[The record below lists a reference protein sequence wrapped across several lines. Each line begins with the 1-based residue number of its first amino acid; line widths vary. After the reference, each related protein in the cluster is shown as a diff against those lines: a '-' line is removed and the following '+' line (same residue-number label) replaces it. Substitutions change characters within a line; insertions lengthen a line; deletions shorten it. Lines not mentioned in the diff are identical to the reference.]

1 MSEKKKRKEIDNEP
15 VSSVS
20 LQRNEDW
27 SWTVIQGLYNLD
39 SLLFLCF
46 ITFFFIS
53 GTQSQ
58 GYWGEPPTFLEE
70 NCFCLSIRDMLK
82 AEYLSFY
89 TLSKLRF
96 LERYL
101 TENVANT
108 MSESRFLNFL
118 GEDSPRPPPPP
129 KKLASPARVFKGSP
143 QLKLRSAVPANDSLW
158 VFPKKSKSC
167 WSPSLWS
174 LNSLLAVPRPQ

>member
-1 MSEKKKRKEIDNEP
+1 MSFHSGP
-15 VSSVS
+15 
-20 LQRNEDW
+20 LQLGFSFIPLFYDFFYFWNTK
-27 SWTVIQGLYNLD
+27 SGLL
-39 SLLFLCF
+39 
-46 ITFFFIS
+46 
-53 GTQSQ
+53 G
-58 GYWGEPPTFLEE
+58 GEPPTFLEE

-89 TLSKLRF
+89 TLSRLRF

-101 TENVANT
+101 IENVANT

-129 KKLASPARVFKGSP
+129 KKLASPARVFRGSP

-158 VFPKKSKSC
+158 VFPKKSKS
-167 WSPSLWS
+167 
-174 LNSLLAVPRPQ
+174 

>member
-1 MSEKKKRKEIDNEP
+1 MNLLARSACKETRTDHELSFKAFTTWILFYSF
-15 VSSVS
+15 V
-20 LQRNEDW
+20 LW
-27 SWTVIQGLYNLD
+27 
-39 SLLFLCF
+39 LFLF
-46 ITFFFIS
+46 LEHKVRVTGS
-53 GTQSQ
+53 
-58 GYWGEPPTFLEE
+58 ELPTFLEE

-89 TLSKLRF
+89 TLSRLRV

-101 TENVANT
+101 IENVANT

-129 KKLASPARVFKGSP
+129 KKLASPAQVFRGSP

-158 VFPKKSKSC
+158 VFPKKSKSW

>member
-1 MSEKKKRKEIDNEP
+1 MNLLAWSACKETRTDHKLSFKAFTTWI
-15 VSSVS
+15 
-20 LQRNEDW
+20 
-27 SWTVIQGLYNLD
+27 
-39 SLLFLCF
+39 LFYSFVLWL
-46 ITFFFIS
+46 FFIS

-58 GYWGEPPTFLEE
+58 GYCGEPPTFLEE

-89 TLSKLRF
+89 TLSRLRF

-101 TENVANT
+101 IENVANT

-118 GEDSPRPPPPP
+118 GEDSPRPSPPP

-143 QLKLRSAVPANDSLW
+143 QLKLRSAVPTNDSLC
-158 VFPKKSKSC
+158 VFPKKSESW